1 MIQSSLYRALNKGF
15 DYQILACKDFKESE
29 LAKEV
34 ISYFKPNTK
43 AILFPEFRAKKND
56 DLRSFFEEFL
66 QLLGGLREFYQALE
80 NKQEAIIIAPISA
93 LLHPLPKKELL
104 ESFKITLL
112 EKYNLKDLKDKLFY
126 YGYEILDLVEV
137 EGEASFRGDIVDIYA
152 PNSKAYRLS
161 FFDTEC
167 ESIKEFD
174 PTTQMSLKEDL
185 LEIEIPPTLF
195 SLDEPS
201 YKDLKT
207 KVEQSPLNSFSKDL
221 TSFGLWFL
229 GEKANDLLHAYKS
242 VISPKALEEIQEL
255 ASLNELDCERF
266 KSLKVLEN
274 AQGYEDLEIHAHALE
289 GFIALHSNHKIT
301 LLAPNKTI
309 LDNVLGTIKKSNM
322 DNVLG
327 TIEKSNMECVIAPF
341 VLNFKTPDGIFI
353 SLNSFERKKKRQKSK
368 LALNELNP
376 GEWVVHDDYGVGVF
390 SQLVQH
396 SVLGSKRDFLE
407 IAYLGE
413 DKLLLPV
420 ENLHLIA
427 RYVAQSDSVP
437 VKDRLGKGS
446 FLKLKAKVRTKLL
459 EIAGKII
466 ELAAERNLILG
477 KKMDTHLAEL
487 EVFKSHAGFEYTS
500 DQEKAIAEISKDL
513 SSKRVMDRLLS
524 GDVGFG
530 KTEVAMHAIFCAFLN
545 GFQSVLVVPTTLLAH
560 QHFETLRARF
570 ENFGVK
576 VARLDRYASE
586 KNKLLKAVELG
597 LIDVL
602 VGTHAIL
609 GAKFKNL
616 GLVVVDEEHKFGVKQ
631 KEALK
636 ELSKSVHFLSMS
648 ATPIPR
654 TLNMAL
660 SQIKS
665 ISSLKTPPT
674 DRKPSRTFLKE
685 KNDELLKEII
695 YRELRRNGQI
705 FYIHNHIASISKV
718 KTKLENLIPKLKI
731 AILHSQINANKSEEI
746 MLEFA
751 KGNYQVLLCTSIVE
765 SGIHLP
771 NANTIIIDNAQNFG
785 LADLHQLRGRVGRGK
800 KEGFCYFLIED
811 QKSLNE
817 QALKRLLALE
827 KNSYLGSGESIAYH
841 DLEIRGGGNLLGQDQ
856 SGHIKN
862 IGYALYT
869 RMLEDA
875 IYELSG
881 GKKRLEKSV
890 EIQLGVSAF
899 LNPELIA
906 SDSLRLDL
914 YRRLSLC
921 ENVDEVGQ
929 IHEEIEDRFGKIDD
943 LSAQFLQ
950 IITLKI
956 LANQLGILKL
966 SNFNQNITLTYS
978 DEKKESLKAPSKDDN
993 DILETLL
1000 KHLRAQ
1006 ISLKQR

>member
-15 DYQILACKDFKESE
+15 DYQILACKDFKESK

-34 ISYFKPNTK
+34 ISYFKPNIK
-43 AILFPEFRAKKND
+43 AVLFPEFRAKKND

-80 NKQEAIIIAPISA
+80 NKQETIIIAPISA

-137 EGEASFRGDIVDIYA
+137 EGEASFRGDIVDIYV

-167 ESIKEFD
+167 ESIKELD

-195 SLDEPS
+195 SLDESS

-229 GEKANDLLHAYKS
+229 GEKANDLLHAHKS
-242 VISPKALEEIQEL
+242 VISPRALEEIQEL
-255 ASLNELDCERF
+255 ASLNELNYERF
-266 KSLKVLEN
+266 KFLKVLEN

-309 LDNVLGTIKKSNM
+309 LDNVISAL
-322 DNVLG
+322 
-327 TIEKSNMECVIAPF
+327 EKSSMECVIAPF

-368 LALNELNP
+368 FALNELNP

-390 SQLVQH
+390 SQLIQH

-437 VKDRLGKGS
+437 AKDRLGKGS
-446 FLKLKAKVRTKLL
+446 FLKLKVKVRTKLL
-459 EIAGKII
+459 EIASKII

-477 KKMDTHLAEL
+477 KKMDVHLEEL

-545 GFQSVLVVPTTLLAH
+545 GFQSALVVPTTLLAH

-597 LIDVL
+597 LVDVL

-660 SQIKS
+660 SQIKG

-731 AILHSQINANKSEEI
+731 AILHSQINANESEEI

-817 QALKRLLALE
+817 QTLKRLLALE

-862 IGYALYT
+862 IGYVLYT

-956 LANQLGILKL
+956 LANQLGIIKL
-966 SNFNQNITLTYS
+966 SNFNQNITITYS

-1000 KHLRAQ
+1000 KHLHAQ
-1006 ISLKQR
+1006 ISLKRR

>member
-161 FFDTEC
+161 FFDMEC

-195 SLDEPS
+195 SLNEPS

-242 VISPKALEEIQEL
+242 VISPRALEEIQEL
-255 ASLNELDCERF
+255 TSLNELDNERF
-266 KSLKVLEN
+266 KFLKVLESP
-274 AQGYEDLEIHAHALE
+274 QGYEDLEIHAHALE
-289 GFIALHSNHKIT
+289 SFIALHSNCKIT

-309 LDNVLGTIKKSNM
+309 LDNAVSVL
-322 DNVLG
+322 
-327 TIEKSNMECVIAPF
+327 EKSHIECVIAPF

-407 IAYLGE
+407 IAYSGE

-427 RYVAQSDSVP
+427 RYVAQSGSVP
-437 VKDRLGKGS
+437 VKDKLGKGS
-446 FLKLKAKVRTKLL
+446 FLKLKAKVRAKLL

-477 KKMDTHLAEL
+477 KKMDVHLAEL

-545 GFQSVLVVPTTLLAH
+545 GFQSALVVPTTLLAH
-560 QHFETLRARF
+560 QHFETLRVRF

-597 LIDVL
+597 LVDVL

-660 SQIKS
+660 SQIKG

-695 YRELRRNGQI
+695 HRELRRNGQI

-718 KTKLENLIPKLKI
+718 KTKLEDLIPKLKI
-731 AILHSQINANKSEEI
+731 AILHSQINAYESEEI

-827 KNSYLGSGESIAYH
+827 KNSYLGSGESVAYH

-890 EIQLGVSAF
+890 EIQLSVSAF

-921 ENVDEVGQ
+921 ENTDEMGQ

-956 LANQLGILKL
+956 LANQLGIIKL
-966 SNFNQNITLTYS
+966 SNFNQNITITYS

-1006 ISLKQR
+1006 IPLKRH

>member
-1 MIQSSLYRALNKGF
+1 MIQSSLYKALNEGF
-15 DYQILACKDFKESE
+15 DYQILACKDFKESK

-80 NKQEAIIIAPISA
+80 NKQETIIIAPISA

-185 LEIEIPPTLF
+185 LEIEVPPTLF

-229 GEKANDLLHAYKS
+229 GEKAQDLLIVYKS
-242 VISPKALEEIQEL
+242 VISPRALEEIQEL
-255 ASLNELDCERF
+255 ASLNELDCECF
-266 KSLKVLEN
+266 KFLKVLEN

-309 LDNVLGTIKKSNM
+309 LDNAISTL
-322 DNVLG
+322 
-327 TIEKSNMECVIAPF
+327 EKSSMECVIAPF
-341 VLNFKTPDGIFI
+341 VLNFKTPDRIFI

-459 EIAGKII
+459 EIASKII

-477 KKMDTHLAEL
+477 KKMDVHLAEL

-500 DQEKAIAEISKDL
+500 DQEKAIAEISRDL
-513 SSKRVMDRLLS
+513 SSHKVMDRLLS

-545 GFQSVLVVPTTLLAH
+545 GFQSALVVPTTLLAH

-597 LIDVL
+597 QVDALI
-602 VGTHAIL
+602 GTHAIL

-660 SQIKS
+660 SQIKG

-695 YRELRRNGQI
+695 HRELRRNGQI

-731 AILHSQINANKSEEI
+731 AILHSQINANESEEI

-751 KGNYQVLLCTSIVE
+751 KGSYQVLLCTSIVE

-929 IHEEIEDRFGKIDD
+929 IHEEIEDRFGKMDD

-966 SNFNQNITLTYS
+966 SNFNQNITLTYN
-978 DEKKESLKAPSKDDN
+978 DEIKESLKAPSKDDN

-1006 ISLKQR
+1006 ISLKRR

>member
-66 QLLGGLREFYQALE
+66 QLLGGLREFYQALK

-161 FFDTEC
+161 FFDMEC

-195 SLDEPS
+195 SLNEQS
-201 YKDLKT
+201 YKDLQT

-255 ASLNELDCERF
+255 ASLNELDGERF
-266 KSLKVLEN
+266 KFLKVLEN
-274 AQGYEDLEIHAHALE
+274 PQGYEDLEIHAHALE
-289 GFIALHSNHKIT
+289 SFIALHSNRKIT

-309 LDNVLGTIKKSNM
+309 LDNAISAL
-322 DNVLG
+322 
-327 TIEKSNMECVIAPF
+327 EKSHIECVIAPF

-368 LALNELNP
+368 LALNELNA

-407 IAYLGE
+407 IAYWGE

-437 VKDRLGKGS
+437 TKDRLGKGS
-446 FLKLKAKVRTKLL
+446 FLKLKAKVKTKLL

-545 GFQSVLVVPTTLLAH
+545 GFQSALVVPTTLLAH

-602 VGTHAIL
+602 VGTHAIFC
-609 GAKFKNL
+609 AKFKNL

-660 SQIKS
+660 SQIKG
-665 ISSLKTPPT
+665 ISSLKIPPT
-674 DRKPSRTFLKE
+674 DKKPSRTFLKE

-695 YRELRRNGQI
+695 HRELRRNGQI

-718 KTKLENLIPKLKI
+718 KTKLEDLIPKLKI
-731 AILHSQINANKSEEI
+731 AILHSQINAHESEEI

-817 QALKRLLALE
+817 QGLKRLLALE

-890 EIQLGVSAF
+890 EIQLSVSAF

-921 ENVDEVGQ
+921 ENTDEVGQ

-956 LANQLGILKL
+956 LANQLGIIKL
-966 SNFNQNITLTYS
+966 SNFNQNITITYS

-1006 ISLKQR
+1006 ISLKRH

>member
-15 DYQILACKDFKESE
+15 DYQILACKDFKESK

-34 ISYFKPNTK
+34 ISYFKPNIK

-137 EGEASFRGDIVDIYA
+137 EGEASFRGDIVDIYI

-161 FFDTEC
+161 FFDAEC
-167 ESIKEFD
+167 ESIKELD

-229 GEKANDLLHAYKS
+229 GEKAQDLLSVCKS
-242 VISPKALEEIQEL
+242 VISPRALEEIQEL
-255 ASLNELDCERF
+255 ASLNELDDERF
-266 KSLKVLEN
+266 KFLKVLEN

-309 LDNVLGTIKKSNM
+309 LDNAISALDAG
-322 DNVLG
+322 
-327 TIEKSNMECVIAPF
+327 NMECVIAPF
-341 VLNFKTPDGIFI
+341 VLNFKTPDRIFI

-368 LALNELNP
+368 LALNELNA

-390 SQLVQH
+390 SQLIQH

-427 RYVAQSDSVP
+427 RYVVQSDSVP

-446 FLKLKAKVRTKLL
+446 FLKLKAKVRAKLL

-477 KKMDTHLAEL
+477 KKMDVHLAEL

-500 DQEKAIAEISKDL
+500 DQEKAIAEISRDL
-513 SSKRVMDRLLS
+513 SSHRVMDRLLS

-545 GFQSVLVVPTTLLAH
+545 GFQSALVVPTTLLAH

-576 VARLDRYASE
+576 VARLDRYIKTSE
-586 KNKLLKAVELG
+586 KSKLLKAVELG
-597 LIDVL
+597 LVDALI
-602 VGTHAIL
+602 GTHAIL

-616 GLVVVDEEHKFGVKQ
+616 GLMVVDEEHKFGVKQ

-660 SQIKS
+660 SQIKG

-695 YRELRRNGQI
+695 HRELRRNGQI

-731 AILHSQINANKSEEI
+731 AILHSQINANESEEI

-811 QKSLNE
+811 QKNLNE

-929 IHEEIEDRFGKIDD
+929 IHEEIEDRFGKMDD

-956 LANQLGILKL
+956 LANQLGIIKL

-978 DEKKESLKAPSKDDN
+978 DENKESLKAPSKDDN

-1006 ISLKQR
+1006 ISLKRR

>member
-34 ISYFKPNTK
+34 ISYFKPNIK
-43 AILFPEFRAKKND
+43 AVLFPEFRAKKND

-161 FFDTEC
+161 FFDMEC

-195 SLDEPS
+195 SLNEQS

-229 GEKANDLLHAYKS
+229 EEKANDLLHAYKS

-255 ASLNELDCERF
+255 ASLNELDGERF
-266 KSLKVLEN
+266 KFLKVLEN
-274 AQGYEDLEIHAHALE
+274 PQGYEDLEIHAHALE
-289 GFIALHSNHKIT
+289 SFIALHSNRKIT

-309 LDNVLGTIKKSNM
+309 LDNAISAL
-322 DNVLG
+322 
-327 TIEKSNMECVIAPF
+327 EKSHIECVIAPF

-368 LALNELNP
+368 LALNELNA

-427 RYVAQSDSVP
+427 RYVAQSGSVP
-437 VKDRLGKGS
+437 TKDRLGKGS
-446 FLKLKAKVRTKLL
+446 FLKLKAKVRAKLL

-477 KKMDTHLAEL
+477 KKMDVHLAEL

-500 DQEKAIAEISKDL
+500 DQEKAIAEISRDL
-513 SSKRVMDRLLS
+513 SSHRVMDRLLS

-545 GFQSVLVVPTTLLAH
+545 GFQSALVVPTTLLAH
-560 QHFETLRARF
+560 QHFETLKARF

-576 VARLDRYASE
+576 VARLDRYIKTSE
-586 KNKLLKAVELG
+586 KNKLLKAVGLG

-602 VGTHAIL
+602 IGTHAIL

-616 GLVVVDEEHKFGVKQ
+616 GLMVVDEEHKFGVKQ

-660 SQIKS
+660 SQIKG

-718 KTKLENLIPKLKI
+718 KTKLEELIPKLKI
-731 AILHSQINANKSEEI
+731 AILHSQINANESEEI

-811 QKSLNE
+811 QKNLNE

-1006 ISLKQR
+1006 ISLKRR

>member
-80 NKQEAIIIAPISA
+80 NKQETIIIAPISA

-126 YGYEILDLVEV
+126 YGYEIVDLVEV

-174 PTTQMSLKEDL
+174 PTTQMSLKEDW

-195 SLDEPS
+195 SLDELS

-242 VISPKALEEIQEL
+242 VISPRALEEIQEL

-266 KSLKVLEN
+266 KFLKVLEN

-289 GFIALHSNHKIT
+289 SFITLHSNRKIT

-309 LDNVLGTIKKSNM
+309 LDNAVSTLERSN
-322 DNVLG
+322 
-327 TIEKSNMECVIAPF
+327 IECVIAPF

-407 IAYLGE
+407 ITYWGE

-437 VKDRLGKGS
+437 IKDRLGKGS

-477 KKMDTHLAEL
+477 KKMETHLAEL

-545 GFQSVLVVPTTLLAH
+545 GFQSALVVPTTLLAH

-576 VARLDRYASE
+576 VARLDRYASK

-597 LIDVL
+597 LVDVL

-660 SQIKS
+660 SQIKG

-695 YRELRRNGQI
+695 HRELRRNGQI

-718 KTKLENLIPKLKI
+718 KTKLEDLIPKLKI
-731 AILHSQINANKSEEI
+731 AILHSQISANESEEI

-751 KGNYQVLLCTSIVE
+751 KGSYQVLLCTSIVE

-827 KNSYLGSGESIAYH
+827 KNSYLGSGESVAYH

-921 ENVDEVGQ
+921 ENTDEVGQ

-956 LANQLGILKL
+956 LANQLGIIKL
-966 SNFNQNITLTYS
+966 SNFNQNITITYRG
-978 DEKKESLKAPSKDDN
+978 EKKESLKAPSKDDN

-1006 ISLKQR
+1006 ISLKRR

>member
-1 MIQSSLYRALNKGF
+1 MIQSSLYKALNKGF
-15 DYQILACKDFKESE
+15 DYQILACKDFKESK

-34 ISYFKPNTK
+34 ISYFKPNIK

-66 QLLGGLREFYQALE
+66 QLLGALREFYQALE
-80 NKQEAIIIAPISA
+80 NKQETIIIAPIST

-137 EGEASFRGDIVDIYA
+137 EGEASFRGDIVDIYI

-167 ESIKEFD
+167 ESIKELD

-229 GEKANDLLHAYKS
+229 GEKAQDLLSVYKS

-255 ASLNELDCERF
+255 ASLNELDDERF
-266 KSLKVLEN
+266 KFLKVLEN

-301 LLAPNKTI
+301 LLASNKTI
-309 LDNVLGTIKKSNM
+309 LDNAISALDAG
-322 DNVLG
+322 
-327 TIEKSNMECVIAPF
+327 NMECVIAPF
-341 VLNFKTPDGIFI
+341 VLNFKTPDRIFI

-368 LALNELNP
+368 LALNELNA

-390 SQLVQH
+390 SQLIQH

-446 FLKLKAKVRTKLL
+446 FLKLKAKVRAKLL

-500 DQEKAIAEISKDL
+500 DQEKAIAEISRDL
-513 SSKRVMDRLLS
+513 SSHRVMDRLLS

-545 GFQSVLVVPTTLLAH
+545 GFQSTLVVPTTLLAH
-560 QHFETLRARF
+560 QHFETLKARF

-597 LIDVL
+597 QVDALI
-602 VGTHAIL
+602 GTHAIL

-616 GLVVVDEEHKFGVKQ
+616 GLMVVDEEHKFGVKQ

-660 SQIKS
+660 SQIKG

-718 KTKLENLIPKLKI
+718 KTKLEELIPKLKI
-731 AILHSQINANKSEEI
+731 AILHSQINANESEEV

-929 IHEEIEDRFGKIDD
+929 IHEEIEDRFGKMDD

-956 LANQLGILKL
+956 LANQLGIIKL

-978 DEKKESLKAPSKDDN
+978 DENKESLKAPSKDDN

-1006 ISLKQR
+1006 ISLKRR

>member
-1 MIQSSLYRALNKGF
+1 MIQSSLYKALNEGF
-15 DYQILACKDFKESE
+15 DYQILACKDFKESK

-34 ISYFKPNTK
+34 INYFKPNTK
-43 AILFPEFRAKKND
+43 AVLFPEFRAKKND

-66 QLLGGLREFYQALE
+66 QLLGALREFYQALE

-137 EGEASFRGDIVDIYA
+137 EGEASFRGDIVDIYI

-167 ESIKEFD
+167 ESIKELD
-174 PTTQMSLKEDL
+174 PTTQMSLKEEL

-229 GEKANDLLHAYKS
+229 GEKAQDLLSVYKS
-242 VISPKALEEIQEL
+242 IISPRALEEIQEL

-266 KSLKVLEN
+266 KFLKVLEN

-309 LDNVLGTIKKSNM
+309 LDNAISALERSN
-322 DNVLG
+322 
-327 TIEKSNMECVIAPF
+327 IECVIAPF

-353 SLNSFERKKKRQKSK
+353 SLNSFERKKKHRKSK

-437 VKDRLGKGS
+437 AKDRLGKGS

-459 EIAGKII
+459 EIASKII

-477 KKMDTHLAEL
+477 KKMDVHLAEL

-530 KTEVAMHAIFCAFLN
+530 KTEVAMHAIFCTFLN

-597 LIDVL
+597 LVDVL

-609 GAKFKNL
+609 SAKFKNL

-660 SQIKS
+660 SQIKG

-890 EIQLGVSAF
+890 EIQLSMSAF

-929 IHEEIEDRFGKIDD
+929 IHEEIEDRFGKMDD

-1006 ISLKQR
+1006 ISLKRR

>member
-1 MIQSSLYRALNKGF
+1 MIQSSLYRALNEGF
-15 DYQILACKDFKESE
+15 DYQILACKDFKESK

-34 ISYFKPNTK
+34 ISYFKPNIK
-43 AILFPEFRAKKND
+43 AVLFPEFRAKKND

-80 NKQEAIIIAPISA
+80 NKQETIIIAPISA

-167 ESIKEFD
+167 ESIKELD

-266 KSLKVLEN
+266 KFLKVLEN

-309 LDNVLGTIKKSNM
+309 LDNAIGVLERS
-322 DNVLG
+322 
-327 TIEKSNMECVIAPF
+327 SMECVIAPF

-437 VKDRLGKGS
+437 AKDRLGKGS

-459 EIAGKII
+459 EIASKII

-477 KKMDTHLAEL
+477 KKMDVHLAEL

-545 GFQSVLVVPTTLLAH
+545 GFQSALVVPTTLLAH

-570 ENFGVK
+570 EKFGVK

-597 LIDVL
+597 LVDVL

-660 SQIKS
+660 SQIKG

-731 AILHSQINANKSEEI
+731 AILHSQINANESEEI

-921 ENVDEVGQ
+921 ENTDEVGQ

-978 DEKKESLKAPSKDDN
+978 DENKESLKAPSKDDN

-1006 ISLKQR
+1006 ISLKRR

>member
-80 NKQEAIIIAPISA
+80 NKQETIIIAPISA

-195 SLDEPS
+195 SLDESS

-242 VISPKALEEIQEL
+242 VISPRALEEIQEL
-255 ASLNELDCERF
+255 AILNELNYERF
-266 KSLKVLEN
+266 KFLKVLEN

-289 GFIALHSNHKIT
+289 GFIALHSHHKIT

-309 LDNVLGTIKKSNM
+309 LDNAIS
-322 DNVLG
+322 
-327 TIEKSNMECVIAPF
+327 TIEKSSMECVIAPF

-353 SLNSFERKKKRQKSK
+353 SLNSFERKKKHRKSK

-437 VKDRLGKGS
+437 AKDRLGKGS

-459 EIAGKII
+459 EIASKII

-477 KKMDTHLAEL
+477 KKMDVHLAEL
-487 EVFKSHAGFEYTS
+487 EIFKSHAGFEYTS

-530 KTEVAMHAIFCAFLN
+530 KTEVAMHAIFCTFLN
-545 GFQSVLVVPTTLLAH
+545 GFQSALVVPTTLLAH

-597 LIDVL
+597 LVDVL

-660 SQIKS
+660 SQIKG

-921 ENVDEVGQ
+921 ESVDEVGQ

-978 DEKKESLKAPSKDDN
+978 DEHKESLKAPSKDDN

-1006 ISLKQR
+1006 TSLKRR

>member
-1 MIQSSLYRALNKGF
+1 MIQSSLYGALNKGF

-43 AILFPEFRAKKND
+43 VVLFPEFRAKKND

-195 SLDEPS
+195 SLDEQS
-201 YKDLKT
+201 YKDLKA

-255 ASLNELDCERF
+255 ASLNELNCERF
-266 KSLKVLEN
+266 KFLKVLEN
-274 AQGYEDLEIHAHALE
+274 PQGYEDLEIHAHALE
-289 GFIALHSNHKIT
+289 SFITLHSNRKIT

-309 LDNVLGTIKKSNM
+309 LDNAISAL
-322 DNVLG
+322 
-327 TIEKSNMECVIAPF
+327 EKSSIECVIAPF
-341 VLNFKTPDGIFI
+341 VLNFKTPNGIFI

-368 LALNELNP
+368 LALNELNA

-407 IAYLGE
+407 IAYFGE

-437 VKDRLGKGS
+437 IKDRLGKGS
-446 FLKLKAKVRTKLL
+446 FLKLKAKVKTKLL

-487 EVFKSHAGFEYTS
+487 EIFKSHAGFEYTS

-545 GFQSVLVVPTTLLAH
+545 GFQSALVVPTTLLAH

-586 KNKLLKAVELG
+586 KNKLLKAAELG

-602 VGTHAIL
+602 VGTHAIFC
-609 GAKFKNL
+609 AKFKNL

-631 KEALK
+631 KESLK

-660 SQIKS
+660 SQIKG
-665 ISSLKTPPT
+665 ISSLKIPPT

-695 YRELRRNGQI
+695 HRELRRNGQI
-705 FYIHNHIASISKV
+705 FYIHNHIASISKI
-718 KTKLENLIPKLKI
+718 KTKLEDLIPKLKI
-731 AILHSQINANKSEEI
+731 AILHSQISAHESEEI

-771 NANTIIIDNAQNFG
+771 NANTIIIDKAQNFG

-956 LANQLGILKL
+956 LANQLGIIKL
-966 SNFNQNITLTYS
+966 SNFNQNITLTYN
-978 DEKKESLKAPSKDDN
+978 DEHKESLKAPSKDDN

-1006 ISLKQR
+1006 ISLKRR

>member
-15 DYQILACKDFKESE
+15 DYQILACKDFKESK

-34 ISYFKPNTK
+34 ISYFKPNIK
-43 AILFPEFRAKKND
+43 AVLFPEFRAKKND

-66 QLLGGLREFYQALE
+66 QLLGALREFYQALE
-80 NKQEAIIIAPISA
+80 NKQETIIIAPISA
-93 LLHPLPKKELL
+93 LLYPLPKKELL

-137 EGEASFRGDIVDIYA
+137 EGEASFRGDIVDIYI

-167 ESIKEFD
+167 ESIKELD

-255 ASLNELDCERF
+255 ASLNELDNERF

-309 LDNVLGTIKKSNM
+309 LDNAISALERSN
-322 DNVLG
+322 
-327 TIEKSNMECVIAPF
+327 IECVIAPF

-437 VKDRLGKGS
+437 IKDRLGKGS

-487 EVFKSHAGFEYTS
+487 EVFKSRAGFEYTS

-545 GFQSVLVVPTTLLAH
+545 GFQSTLVVPTTLLVH

-597 LIDVL
+597 QVDALI
-602 VGTHAIL
+602 GTHAIL

-660 SQIKS
+660 SQIKG

-718 KTKLENLIPKLKI
+718 KTKLEELIPKLKI
-731 AILHSQINANKSEEI
+731 AILHSQINANESEEI

-914 YRRLSLC
+914 YCRLSLC

-956 LANQLGILKL
+956 LANQLGIIKL

-978 DEKKESLKAPSKDDN
+978 DEHKESLKAPSKDDN

-1006 ISLKQR
+1006 ISLKRR

>member
-34 ISYFKPNTK
+34 ISYFKPNIK
-43 AILFPEFRAKKND
+43 AVLFPEFRAKKND

-80 NKQEAIIIAPISA
+80 NKQETIIIAPISA

-167 ESIKEFD
+167 ESIKELD

-229 GEKANDLLHAYKS
+229 GEKAQDLLSVYKS
-242 VISPKALEEIQEL
+242 VISPRALEEIQEL
-255 ASLNELDCERF
+255 ASLNELDYERF
-266 KSLKVLEN
+266 KFLKVLEN

-309 LDNVLGTIKKSNM
+309 LDNVLGTI
-322 DNVLG
+322 
-327 TIEKSNMECVIAPF
+327 EKSSMECVIAPF

-437 VKDRLGKGS
+437 AKDRLGKGS

-459 EIAGKII
+459 EIASKII

-477 KKMDTHLAEL
+477 KKMDVHLAEL

-513 SSKRVMDRLLS
+513 SSHRVMDRLLS

-545 GFQSVLVVPTTLLAH
+545 GFQSALVVPTTLLAH

-597 LIDVL
+597 LVDAL

-660 SQIKS
+660 SQIKG

-718 KTKLENLIPKLKI
+718 KTKLEDLIPKLKI

-921 ENVDEVGQ
+921 ENTDEVGQ

-956 LANQLGILKL
+956 LANQLGIIKL

-1006 ISLKQR
+1006 ISLKRR

>member
-1 MIQSSLYRALNKGF
+1 MIQASLYKALNEGF
-15 DYQILACKDFKESE
+15 DYQILACKDFKESK

-34 ISYFKPNTK
+34 ISYFKPNIK
-43 AILFPEFRAKKND
+43 AVLFPEFRAKKND

-80 NKQEAIIIAPISA
+80 NKQETIIIAPIST

-137 EGEASFRGDIVDIYA
+137 EGEASFRGDIVDIYT

-167 ESIKEFD
+167 ESIKELD
-174 PTTQMSLKEDL
+174 PTTQMSLKEEL

-229 GEKANDLLHAYKS
+229 GEKAQDLLSVYKS
-242 VISPKALEEIQEL
+242 VISPRALEEIQEL
-255 ASLNELDCERF
+255 ASLNELDDERF
-266 KSLKVLEN
+266 KFLKVLEN

-289 GFIALHSNHKIT
+289 GFIALHSNRKIT

-309 LDNVLGTIKKSNM
+309 LDNAISALDAG
-322 DNVLG
+322 
-327 TIEKSNMECVIAPF
+327 NMECVIAPF

-437 VKDRLGKGS
+437 AKDRLGKGS
-446 FLKLKAKVRTKLL
+446 FLKLKAKVRAKLL
-459 EIAGKII
+459 EIASKII

-477 KKMDTHLAEL
+477 KKMDVHLAEL

-513 SSKRVMDRLLS
+513 SSHKVMDRLLS

-545 GFQSVLVVPTTLLAH
+545 GFQSALVVPTTLLAH

-597 LIDVL
+597 LVDVL

-660 SQIKS
+660 SQIKG

-718 KTKLENLIPKLKI
+718 KTKLEELIPKLKI

-906 SDSLRLDL
+906 SDNLRLDL

-956 LANQLGILKL
+956 LANQLGIIKL

-978 DEKKESLKAPSKDDN
+978 DEHKESLKAPSKDDN

-1006 ISLKQR
+1006 ISLKRR

>member
-1 MIQSSLYRALNKGF
+1 MIQSSLYKALNEGF
-15 DYQILACKDFKESE
+15 DYQILACKDFKESK

-34 ISYFKPNTK
+34 ISYFKPNIK

-80 NKQEAIIIAPISA
+80 NKQETIIIAPISA

-167 ESIKEFD
+167 ESIKELD

-229 GEKANDLLHAYKS
+229 GEKAQDLLSVYKS
-242 VISPKALEEIQEL
+242 VISPRALEEIQEL
-255 ASLNELDCERF
+255 AGLNELDGERF
-266 KSLKVLEN
+266 KFLKVLEN

-289 GFIALHSNHKIT
+289 GFIALHSHHKIT

-309 LDNVLGTIKKSNM
+309 LDNAISALERS
-322 DNVLG
+322 
-327 TIEKSNMECVIAPF
+327 SMECVIAPF
-341 VLNFKTPDGIFI
+341 VLNFKTPDRIFI

-459 EIAGKII
+459 EIASKII

-477 KKMDTHLAEL
+477 KKMDVHLAEL

-500 DQEKAIAEISKDL
+500 DQEKAIAEISRDL
-513 SSKRVMDRLLS
+513 SSHRVMDRLLS

-545 GFQSVLVVPTTLLAH
+545 GFQSALVVPTTLLAH

-597 LIDVL
+597 QVDALI
-602 VGTHAIL
+602 GTHAIL

-660 SQIKS
+660 SQIKG

-695 YRELRRNGQI
+695 HRELRRNGQI

-731 AILHSQINANKSEEI
+731 AILHSQINASESEEI

-956 LANQLGILKL
+956 LANQLGIIKL
-966 SNFNQNITLTYS
+966 SNFNQNITITYS

-1006 ISLKQR
+1006 ISLKRR

>member
-43 AILFPEFRAKKND
+43 AVLFPEFRAKKND

-161 FFDTEC
+161 FFDMEC

-174 PTTQMSLKEDL
+174 PITQMSLKEDL

-195 SLDEPS
+195 SLNEQS
-201 YKDLKT
+201 YKNLKT

-242 VISPKALEEIQEL
+242 VISPRALEEIQEL
-255 ASLNELDCERF
+255 ASLNELDGERF
-266 KSLKVLEN
+266 KFLKILEN
-274 AQGYEDLEIHAHALE
+274 PQGYEDLEIHAHALE
-289 GFIALHSNHKIT
+289 SFIALHSNRKIT

-309 LDNVLGTIKKSNM
+309 LDNAISAL
-322 DNVLG
+322 
-327 TIEKSNMECVIAPF
+327 EKSHIECVIAPF

-368 LALNELNP
+368 LALNELNA

-437 VKDRLGKGS
+437 IKDRLGKGN
-446 FLKLKAKVRTKLL
+446 FLKLKAKVKTKLL
-459 EIAGKII
+459 EIASKII

-487 EVFKSHAGFEYTS
+487 EIFKSHAGFEYTS

-545 GFQSVLVVPTTLLAH
+545 GFQSALVVPTTLLAH

-609 GAKFKNL
+609 GAEFKNL

-660 SQIKS
+660 SQIKG
-665 ISSLKTPPT
+665 ISSLKIPPT

-695 YRELRRNGQI
+695 HRELRRNGQI

-718 KTKLENLIPKLKI
+718 KTKLEDLIPKLKI
-731 AILHSQINANKSEEI
+731 AILHSQINAHESEEI

-827 KNSYLGSGESIAYH
+827 KNSYLGSGESVAYH

-921 ENVDEVGQ
+921 ENTDEVGQ

-956 LANQLGILKL
+956 LANQLGIIKL
-966 SNFNQNITLTYS
+966 SNFNQNITITYS

-1006 ISLKQR
+1006 ISLKWR

>member
-34 ISYFKPNTK
+34 INYFKPNTK

-80 NKQEAIIIAPISA
+80 NKQETIIIAPISA

-167 ESIKEFD
+167 ESIKELD

-242 VISPKALEEIQEL
+242 VISPKALGEIQEL
-255 ASLNELDCERF
+255 ASLNELDGERF

-289 GFIALHSNHKIT
+289 GFIALHSNRKIT

-309 LDNVLGTIKKSNM
+309 LDNAISAL
-322 DNVLG
+322 
-327 TIEKSNMECVIAPF
+327 EKSSIECVIAPF

-353 SLNSFERKKKRQKSK
+353 SLNSFERKKKRQKSR

-437 VKDRLGKGS
+437 AKDRLGKGS
-446 FLKLKAKVRTKLL
+446 FLKLKAKVRAKLL

-513 SSKRVMDRLLS
+513 SSHRVMDRLLS

-545 GFQSVLVVPTTLLAH
+545 GFQSALVVPTTLLAH

-570 ENFGVK
+570 ENFGVR

-586 KNKLLKAVELG
+586 KNKLLKAIELG
-597 LIDVL
+597 LVDVL

-636 ELSKSVHFLSMS
+636 ELSKSMHFLSMS

-660 SQIKS
+660 SQIKG

-695 YRELRRNGQI
+695 HRELRRNGQI

-718 KTKLENLIPKLKI
+718 KTKLEELIPKLKI
-731 AILHSQINANKSEEI
+731 AILHSQINANESEEI

-827 KNSYLGSGESIAYH
+827 KNSYLGSGESVAYH

-921 ENVDEVGQ
+921 ENTDEVGQ

-956 LANQLGILKL
+956 LANQLGIIKL
-966 SNFNQNITLTYS
+966 SNFNQNITITYS

-1006 ISLKQR
+1006 ISLKRR

>member
-15 DYQILACKDFKESE
+15 DYQILACKDFKESK

-43 AILFPEFRAKKND
+43 AVLFPEFRAKKND

-167 ESIKEFD
+167 ESIKELD

-195 SLDEPS
+195 SLDESS

-229 GEKANDLLHAYKS
+229 GEKAQDLLSVYKS
-242 VISPKALEEIQEL
+242 VISPRALEEIQEL
-255 ASLNELDCERF
+255 ASLNELDYERF
-266 KSLKVLEN
+266 KLLKVLEN

-309 LDNVLGTIKKSNM
+309 LDNVLGA
-322 DNVLG
+322 
-327 TIEKSNMECVIAPF
+327 IEKSSIQCVIAPF

-437 VKDRLGKGS
+437 AKDRLGKGS

-477 KKMDTHLAEL
+477 KKMDVHLAEL

-545 GFQSVLVVPTTLLAH
+545 GFQSALVVPTTLLAH

-597 LIDVL
+597 LVDVL

-660 SQIKS
+660 SQIKG

-731 AILHSQINANKSEEI
+731 AILHSQINAYESEEI

-956 LANQLGILKL
+956 LANQLGIIKL
-966 SNFNQNITLTYS
+966 SNFNQNITITYS

-1006 ISLKQR
+1006 ISLK

>member
-1 MIQSSLYRALNKGF
+1 MIQSNLYRALNEGF
-15 DYQILACKDFKESE
+15 DYQILACKDFKESK

-80 NKQEAIIIAPISA
+80 NKQEVIIIAPISA

-137 EGEASFRGDIVDIYA
+137 EGEASFRGDIVDIYI

-229 GEKANDLLHAYKS
+229 GEKANDLLRAYKS
-242 VISPKALEEIQEL
+242 IISPRALEEIQEL
-255 ASLNELDCERF
+255 ASLNELDYERF
-266 KSLKVLEN
+266 KFLKVLEN

-289 GFIALHSNHKIT
+289 GFIALHSHHKIT

-309 LDNVLGTIKKSNM
+309 LDNAISALERSN
-322 DNVLG
+322 
-327 TIEKSNMECVIAPF
+327 IECIIAPF

-368 LALNELNP
+368 LALNELNA

-437 VKDRLGKGS
+437 AKDRLGKGS
-446 FLKLKAKVRTKLL
+446 FLKLKAKVRAKLL

-477 KKMDTHLAEL
+477 KKMDVHLAEL

-500 DQEKAIAEISKDL
+500 DQEKAIAEISRDL

-545 GFQSVLVVPTTLLAH
+545 GFQSALVVPTTLLAH

-576 VARLDRYASE
+576 VARLDRYIKTSE

-597 LIDVL
+597 LVDALI
-602 VGTHAIL
+602 GTHAIL

-616 GLVVVDEEHKFGVKQ
+616 GLMVVDEEHKFGVKQ

-660 SQIKS
+660 SQIKG

-718 KTKLENLIPKLKI
+718 KTKLEGLIPKLKI

-751 KGNYQVLLCTSIVE
+751 KGSYQVLLCTSIVE

-827 KNSYLGSGESIAYH
+827 KNSYLGSGESVAYH

-921 ENVDEVGQ
+921 ENTDEVGQ

-978 DEKKESLKAPSKDDN
+978 DEHKESLKAPSKDDN

-1006 ISLKQR
+1006 ISLKRR

>member
-34 ISYFKPNTK
+34 ISYFKPNIK
-43 AILFPEFRAKKND
+43 AVLFPEFRAKKND

-161 FFDTEC
+161 FFDMEC

-229 GEKANDLLHAYKS
+229 GEKAQDLLSVYKS
-242 VISPKALEEIQEL
+242 VISPRALEEIQEL
-255 ASLNELDCERF
+255 ASLNELDGERF
-266 KSLKVLEN
+266 KFLKVLEN
-274 AQGYEDLEIHAHALE
+274 PQGYEDLEIHAHALE
-289 GFIALHSNHKIT
+289 GFIALHSHHKIT

-309 LDNVLGTIKKSNM
+309 LDNAISAL
-322 DNVLG
+322 
-327 TIEKSNMECVIAPF
+327 EKSHIECVIAPF
-341 VLNFKTPDGIFI
+341 VLNFKTPDRIFI

-390 SQLVQH
+390 SQLIQH

-459 EIAGKII
+459 EIASKII

-545 GFQSVLVVPTTLLAH
+545 GFQSALVVPTTLLAH

-597 LIDVL
+597 LVDVL

-660 SQIKS
+660 SQIKG

-718 KTKLENLIPKLKI
+718 KTKLEELIPKLKI

-862 IGYALYT
+862 IGYVLYT

-890 EIQLGVSAF
+890 EIQLSVSAF

-956 LANQLGILKL
+956 LANQLGIIKL
-966 SNFNQNITLTYS
+966 SNFNQNITITYS
-978 DEKKESLKAPSKDDN
+978 DEHKESLKAPSKDDN

-1006 ISLKQR
+1006 ISLKRR

>member
-1 MIQSSLYRALNKGF
+1 M
-15 DYQILACKDFKESE
+15 
-29 LAKEV
+29 
-34 ISYFKPNTK
+34 
-43 AILFPEFRAKKND
+43 
-56 DLRSFFEEFL
+56 RSFFEEFL
-66 QLLGGLREFYQALE
+66 QLLGALREFYQALE
-80 NKQEAIIIAPISA
+80 NKQETIIIAPISA

-137 EGEASFRGDIVDIYA
+137 EGEASFRGDIVDIYI

-161 FFDTEC
+161 FFDAEC
-167 ESIKEFD
+167 ESIKELD

-195 SLDEPS
+195 SLDESS

-229 GEKANDLLHAYKS
+229 GEKVQDLLSVYKS
-242 VISPKALEEIQEL
+242 VISPRALEEIQEL
-255 ASLNELDCERF
+255 ASLNELDDERF
-266 KSLKVLEN
+266 K
-274 AQGYEDLEIHAHALE
+274 
-289 GFIALHSNHKIT
+289 
-301 LLAPNKTI
+301 
-309 LDNVLGTIKKSNM
+309 
-322 DNVLG
+322 
-327 TIEKSNMECVIAPF
+327 
-341 VLNFKTPDGIFI
+341 
-353 SLNSFERKKKRQKSK
+353 
-368 LALNELNP
+368 
-376 GEWVVHDDYGVGVF
+376 
-390 SQLVQH
+390 
-396 SVLGSKRDFLE
+396 FLE
-407 IAYLGE
+407 
-413 DKLLLPV
+413 V
-420 ENLHLIA
+420 
-427 RYVAQSDSVP
+427 
-437 VKDRLGKGS
+437 
-446 FLKLKAKVRTKLL
+446 
-459 EIAGKII
+459 
-466 ELAAERNLILG
+466 
-477 KKMDTHLAEL
+477 
-487 EVFKSHAGFEYTS
+487 
-500 DQEKAIAEISKDL
+500 
-513 SSKRVMDRLLS
+513 
-524 GDVGFG
+524 
-530 KTEVAMHAIFCAFLN
+530 
-545 GFQSVLVVPTTLLAH
+545 
-560 QHFETLRARF
+560 
-570 ENFGVK
+570 
-576 VARLDRYASE
+576 
-586 KNKLLKAVELG
+586 
-597 LIDVL
+597 
-602 VGTHAIL
+602 
-609 GAKFKNL
+609 
-616 GLVVVDEEHKFGVKQ
+616 
-631 KEALK
+631 
-636 ELSKSVHFLSMS
+636 
-648 ATPIPR
+648 
-654 TLNMAL
+654 
-660 SQIKS
+660 
-665 ISSLKTPPT
+665 
-674 DRKPSRTFLKE
+674 
-685 KNDELLKEII
+685 
-695 YRELRRNGQI
+695 
-705 FYIHNHIASISKV
+705 
-718 KTKLENLIPKLKI
+718 
-731 AILHSQINANKSEEI
+731 

-929 IHEEIEDRFGKIDD
+929 IHEEIEDRFGKMDD

-956 LANQLGILKL
+956 LANQLGIIKL

-978 DEKKESLKAPSKDDN
+978 DEHKESLKAPSKDDN

-1006 ISLKQR
+1006 ISLKRR

>member
-34 ISYFKPNTK
+34 ISYFKPHTK

-80 NKQEAIIIAPISA
+80 NKQETIIIAPISA

-137 EGEASFRGDIVDIYA
+137 EGEASFRGDIVDIYV
-152 PNSKAYRLS
+152 PNFKAYRLS

-167 ESIKEFD
+167 ESIKELD

-195 SLDEPS
+195 SLDESS

-207 KVEQSPLNSFSKDL
+207 KVEQSPFNSFSKDL

-309 LDNVLGTIKKSNM
+309 LDNVLGTI
-322 DNVLG
+322 
-327 TIEKSNMECVIAPF
+327 EKSNIECVIAPF

-437 VKDRLGKGS
+437 AKDRLGKGS

-459 EIAGKII
+459 EIASKII

-477 KKMDTHLAEL
+477 KKMDVHLAEL

-513 SSKRVMDRLLS
+513 SSHRVMDRLLS

-597 LIDVL
+597 QVDALI
-602 VGTHAIL
+602 GTHAIL

-660 SQIKS
+660 SQIKG

-685 KNDELLKEII
+685 KNDELLKEVI

-731 AILHSQINANKSEEI
+731 AILHSQINANKIEEI

-966 SNFNQNITLTYS
+966 SNFNQNITITYS

-1000 KHLRAQ
+1000 KHLHAQ
-1006 ISLKQR
+1006 ISLKRR

>member
-80 NKQEAIIIAPISA
+80 NKQETIIIAPISA

-137 EGEASFRGDIVDIYA
+137 EGEASFRGDIVDIYV

-174 PTTQMSLKEDL
+174 PITQMSLKEDL

-255 ASLNELDCERF
+255 AGLNELDGERF

-309 LDNVLGTIKKSNM
+309 LDNAISALERSSI
-322 DNVLG
+322 
-327 TIEKSNMECVIAPF
+327 ECVIAPF

-407 IAYLGE
+407 IAYWSE

-437 VKDRLGKGS
+437 AKDRLGKGS

-459 EIAGKII
+459 EIASKII

-487 EVFKSHAGFEYTS
+487 EIFKSHAGFEYTS

-545 GFQSVLVVPTTLLAH
+545 GFQSALVVPTTLLAH

-597 LIDVL
+597 LVDVL

-660 SQIKS
+660 SQIKG

-695 YRELRRNGQI
+695 HRELRRNGQI
-705 FYIHNHIASISKV
+705 FYIHNHIASILKV
-718 KTKLENLIPKLKI
+718 KTKLEELIPKLKI

-827 KNSYLGSGESIAYH
+827 KNSYLGSGESVAYH

-921 ENVDEVGQ
+921 ENTDEVGQ

-956 LANQLGILKL
+956 LANQLGIIKL
-966 SNFNQNITLTYS
+966 SNFNQNITITYS

-1006 ISLKQR
+1006 ISLKRR

>member
-161 FFDTEC
+161 FFDMEC

-174 PTTQMSLKEDL
+174 PTTQMSLKEDW

-195 SLDEPS
+195 SLNEQS
-201 YKDLKT
+201 YKDLKA

-229 GEKANDLLHAYKS
+229 EEKANDLLHAYKS

-255 ASLNELDCERF
+255 ASLNELDGERF
-266 KSLKVLEN
+266 KFLKILEN
-274 AQGYEDLEIHAHALE
+274 PQGYEDLEIHAHALE
-289 GFIALHSNHKIT
+289 SFIALHSNRKIT
-301 LLAPNKTI
+301 LLTPNKTI
-309 LDNVLGTIKKSNM
+309 LDNAISAF
-322 DNVLG
+322 
-327 TIEKSNMECVIAPF
+327 EKSHIECVIAPF

-368 LALNELNP
+368 LALNELNA

-407 IAYLGE
+407 IAYWGE

-437 VKDRLGKGS
+437 IKDRLGKGS
-446 FLKLKAKVRTKLL
+446 FLKLKAKVKTKLL
-459 EIAGKII
+459 EIASKII

-513 SSKRVMDRLLS
+513 SSNRVMDRLLS

-545 GFQSVLVVPTTLLAH
+545 GFQSALVVPTTLLAH

-660 SQIKS
+660 SQIKG
-665 ISSLKTPPT
+665 ISSLKIPPT

-685 KNDELLKEII
+685 KNDELLKEIVH
-695 YRELRRNGQI
+695 RELRRNGQI

-718 KTKLENLIPKLKI
+718 KTKLEYLIPKLKI
-731 AILHSQINANKSEEI
+731 AILHSQINAHESEET

-765 SGIHLP
+765 SGIHLS

-869 RMLEDA
+869 HMLEDA

-890 EIQLGVSAF
+890 EIQLSVSAF

-956 LANQLGILKL
+956 LANQLGIIKL

-1006 ISLKQR
+1006 ISLKRH

>member
-1 MIQSSLYRALNKGF
+1 MIQSSLYGALNKGF
-15 DYQILACKDFKESE
+15 DYQMLACKDFKESK

-34 ISYFKPNTK
+34 INYFKPNVK

-80 NKQEAIIIAPISA
+80 NKQETIIIAPISA

-137 EGEASFRGDIVDIYA
+137 EGEASFRGDIVDIYI

-167 ESIKEFD
+167 ESIKELD

-195 SLDEPS
+195 SLDESS

-255 ASLNELDCERF
+255 ASLNELDYERF
-266 KSLKVLEN
+266 KFLEVLEN

-289 GFIALHSNHKIT
+289 GFITLHSNHKIT

-309 LDNVLGTIKKSNM
+309 LDNAISAL
-322 DNVLG
+322 
-327 TIEKSNMECVIAPF
+327 EKSSMECVIAPF

-368 LALNELNP
+368 LALNELNA

-477 KKMDTHLAEL
+477 KKMDVHLAEL

-513 SSKRVMDRLLS
+513 SSHRVMDRLLS

-545 GFQSVLVVPTTLLAH
+545 GFQSALVVPTTLLAH
-560 QHFETLRARF
+560 QHFETLRVRF

-660 SQIKS
+660 SQIKG

-718 KTKLENLIPKLKI
+718 KTKLEELIPKLKI
-731 AILHSQINANKSEEI
+731 AILHSQINANESEEI

-862 IGYALYT
+862 IGYVLYT

-899 LNPELIA
+899 LNPKLIA

-921 ENVDEVGQ
+921 ENTDEVGQ

-956 LANQLGILKL
+956 LANQLGIIKL

-1006 ISLKQR
+1006 ISLKRR

>member
-1 MIQSSLYRALNKGF
+1 MIQSSLYGALNKGF

-161 FFDTEC
+161 FFDMEC

-255 ASLNELDCERF
+255 TSLNELDGERF
-266 KSLKVLEN
+266 KFLKVLEN
-274 AQGYEDLEIHAHALE
+274 LQGYEDLEIHAHALE
-289 GFIALHSNHKIT
+289 SFIALHSNRKIT

-309 LDNVLGTIKKSNM
+309 LDNAISAL
-322 DNVLG
+322 
-327 TIEKSNMECVIAPF
+327 EKSHIECVIAPF

-368 LALNELNP
+368 FALNELNA

-407 IAYLGE
+407 IAYWGE

-437 VKDRLGKGS
+437 IKDRLGKGS
-446 FLKLKAKVRTKLL
+446 FLKLKAKVKNKLL
-459 EIAGKII
+459 EIASKII

-487 EVFKSHAGFEYTS
+487 EVFKTHAGFEYTS

-545 GFQSVLVVPTTLLAH
+545 GFQSALVVPTTLLAH

-597 LIDVL
+597 LVDVL

-660 SQIKS
+660 SQIKG
-665 ISSLKTPPT
+665 ISSLKIPPT

-685 KNDELLKEII
+685 KNDELLKEIVH
-695 YRELRRNGQI
+695 RELRRNGQI

-718 KTKLENLIPKLKI
+718 KTKLEDLIPKLKI
-731 AILHSQINANKSEEI
+731 AILHSQINANESEEI

-827 KNSYLGSGESIAYH
+827 KNSYLGSGESIAYY

-890 EIQLGVSAF
+890 EIQLSVSAF
-899 LNPELIA
+899 LNHELIA

-921 ENVDEVGQ
+921 ENTDEVGQ

-956 LANQLGILKL
+956 LANQLGIIKL
-966 SNFNQNITLTYS
+966 SNFNQNITITYS
-978 DEKKESLKAPSKDDN
+978 GEKKENLKAPSKDDN

-1006 ISLKQR
+1006 ISLKRH

>member
-1 MIQSSLYRALNKGF
+1 MIQSSLYGALNKGF

-80 NKQEAIIIAPISA
+80 NKQEVIIIAPIST

-161 FFDTEC
+161 FFGMEC

-195 SLDEPS
+195 SLNEPS

-229 GEKANDLLHAYKS
+229 GEKAHDLLHAYKS

-255 ASLNELDCERF
+255 ASLNELDNERF
-266 KSLKVLEN
+266 KFLKVLEN
-274 AQGYEDLEIHAHALE
+274 PQGYEDLEIHAHALE
-289 GFIALHSNHKIT
+289 SFIALHSNRKIT

-309 LDNVLGTIKKSNM
+309 LDNAISVL
-322 DNVLG
+322 
-327 TIEKSNMECVIAPF
+327 EKSHIECVIAPF

-368 LALNELNP
+368 LALNELNA

-407 IAYLGE
+407 IAYWGE

-437 VKDRLGKGS
+437 TKDRLGKGS
-446 FLKLKAKVRTKLL
+446 FLKLKAKVKTKLL

-487 EVFKSHAGFEYTS
+487 EIFKSHAGFEYTS

-545 GFQSVLVVPTTLLAH
+545 GFQSTLVVPTTLLAH

-597 LIDVL
+597 LVDVL

-660 SQIKS
+660 SQIKG
-665 ISSLKTPPT
+665 ISSLKIPPT

-695 YRELRRNGQI
+695 HRELRRNGQI

-718 KTKLENLIPKLKI
+718 KTKLEDLIPKLKI
-731 AILHSQINANKSEEI
+731 AILHSQINAHESEET

-890 EIQLGVSAF
+890 EIQLSVSTF

-921 ENVDEVGQ
+921 ENTDEVGQ

-956 LANQLGILKL
+956 LANQLGIIKL
-966 SNFNQNITLTYS
+966 SNFNQNITITYS

-1006 ISLKQR
+1006 ISLKRH

>member
-1 MIQSSLYRALNKGF
+1 MIQSILYRALNKGF
-15 DYQILACKDFKESE
+15 DHQILACKDFKESQ

-34 ISYFKPNTK
+34 ISYVKPHAK

-66 QLLGGLREFYQALE
+66 HLLGTLREFYQALE

-104 ESFKITLL
+104 KSFKITLL
-112 EKYNLKDLKDKLFY
+112 EKYDLKALKDRLFY

-174 PTTQMSLKEDL
+174 PITQMSLKEEL

-195 SLDEPS
+195 SLDEQS
-201 YKDLKT
+201 YQNLQT
-207 KVEQSPLNSFSKDL
+207 KVKQSPLNSFSKDL
-221 TSFGLWFL
+221 ASFGLWFL
-229 GEKANDLLHAYKS
+229 DEKAQDLLSVYKS
-242 VISPKALEEIQEL
+242 IISPKALEEIQEL
-255 ASLNELDCERF
+255 ASLNELDLERF
-266 KSLKVLEN
+266 KPLKILKTP
-274 AQGYEDLEIHAHALE
+274 QGYEDLEIHARAIE
-289 GFIALHSNHKIT
+289 SFIALHSNRKIT

-309 LDNVLGTIKKSNM
+309 LDNALGVLERSHIQ
-322 DNVLG
+322 
-327 TIEKSNMECVIAPF
+327 CVIAPF
-341 VLNFKTPDGIFI
+341 VLNFKTPDEIFI

-368 LALNELNP
+368 LALNELNA

-390 SQLVQH
+390 SQLVQR

-459 EIAGKII
+459 EIASKII

-477 KKMDTHLAEL
+477 KKMETHLAEL
-487 EVFKSHAGFEYTS
+487 EIFKTHAGFEYTS

-513 SSKRVMDRLLS
+513 SSHRVMDRLLS

-545 GFQSVLVVPTTLLAH
+545 GFQSALVVPTTLLAH

-576 VARLDRYASE
+576 VARLDRYVSE
-586 KNKLLKAVELG
+586 KNKLLKAVESG
-597 LIDVL
+597 LVDAL

-616 GLVVVDEEHKFGVKQ
+616 GLMVVDEEHKFGVKQ

-660 SQIKS
+660 SQIKG

-718 KTKLENLIPKLKI
+718 KKELENLIPKLKI
-731 AILHSQINANKSEEI
+731 AILHSQINANESEEI

-811 QKSLNE
+811 QKSLSE

-890 EIQLGVSAF
+890 EIQLSVSAF

-929 IHEEIEDRFGKIDD
+929 IHEEIEDRFGKMDA
-943 LSAQFLQ
+943 LSEQFLQ

-956 LANQLGILKL
+956 LANELGILKL
-966 SNFNQNITLTYS
+966 SNFNQNITIAYS
-978 DEKKESLKAPSKDDN
+978 DENKESLKAPSKDDN

-1006 ISLKQR
+1006 ISLKRH

>member
-80 NKQEAIIIAPISA
+80 NKQETIIIAPISA

-229 GEKANDLLHAYKS
+229 GEKANDLLRAYKS
-242 VISPKALEEIQEL
+242 VISPRALEEIQEL
-255 ASLNELDCERF
+255 ASLNELDGERF
-266 KSLKVLEN
+266 KFLKVLEN

-309 LDNVLGTIKKSNM
+309 LDNVLGTIERSS
-322 DNVLG
+322 
-327 TIEKSNMECVIAPF
+327 IQCVIAPF

-477 KKMDTHLAEL
+477 KKMDVHLAEL

-500 DQEKAIAEISKDL
+500 DQEKAIAEISRDL

-530 KTEVAMHAIFCAFLN
+530 KTEVAMHAIFCTFLN

-576 VARLDRYASE
+576 VARLDRYVSE

-597 LIDVL
+597 QVDVL

-660 SQIKS
+660 SQIKG

-674 DRKPSRTFLKE
+674 DRKPSRTFLRE

-718 KTKLENLIPKLKI
+718 KTKLEELIPKLKI
-731 AILHSQINANKSEEI
+731 AILHSQINAYESEEI

-956 LANQLGILKL
+956 LANQLGIIKL
-966 SNFNQNITLTYS
+966 SNFNQNITITYS

-1006 ISLKQR
+1006 ISLKRR

>member
-15 DYQILACKDFKESE
+15 DYQILACRDFKESK

-34 ISYFKPNTK
+34 ISYFKPNIK
-43 AILFPEFRAKKND
+43 AVLFPEFRAKKND

-80 NKQEAIIIAPISA
+80 NKQEVIIIAPISA

-167 ESIKEFD
+167 ESIKELD

-255 ASLNELDCERF
+255 ASLNELDGERF
-266 KSLKVLEN
+266 KFLKVLETP
-274 AQGYEDLEIHAHALE
+274 QGYEDLEIHVHALE
-289 GFIALHSNHKIT
+289 GFIALHSHHKIT

-309 LDNVLGTIKKSNM
+309 LDNVLGA
-322 DNVLG
+322 
-327 TIEKSNMECVIAPF
+327 IEKSSIQCVIAPF

-437 VKDRLGKGS
+437 AKDRLGKGS

-459 EIAGKII
+459 EIASKII

-513 SSKRVMDRLLS
+513 SSHRVMDRLLS

-545 GFQSVLVVPTTLLAH
+545 GFQSALVVPTTLLAH
-560 QHFETLRARF
+560 QHFETLRVRF

-597 LIDVL
+597 LVDALI
-602 VGTHAIL
+602 GTHAIL

-660 SQIKS
+660 SQIKG

-731 AILHSQINANKSEEI
+731 AILHSQINANESEEI

-771 NANTIIIDNAQNFG
+771 NTNTIIIDNAQNFG

-827 KNSYLGSGESIAYH
+827 KNSYLGSGESVAYH

-921 ENVDEVGQ
+921 ENTDEVGQ

-956 LANQLGILKL
+956 LANQLGIIKL
-966 SNFNQNITLTYS
+966 SNFNQNITITYS

-1006 ISLKQR
+1006 ISLKWR

>member
-126 YGYEILDLVEV
+126 YGYEIVDLVEV

-174 PTTQMSLKEDL
+174 PTTQMSLKEDW

-207 KVEQSPLNSFSKDL
+207 KVEQSPFNSFSKDL

-229 GEKANDLLHAYKS
+229 EEKANDLLHAYKS
-242 VISPKALEEIQEL
+242 IISPKALEEIQEL
-255 ASLNELDCERF
+255 ASLNELDYERF
-266 KSLKVLEN
+266 KFLKVLEN
-274 AQGYEDLEIHAHALE
+274 PQGYEDLEIHAHALE
-289 GFIALHSNHKIT
+289 GFIALHSNRKIT

-309 LDNVLGTIKKSNM
+309 LDNAISALERSN
-322 DNVLG
+322 
-327 TIEKSNMECVIAPF
+327 IECVIAPF

-407 IAYLGE
+407 IAYWGE

-437 VKDRLGKGS
+437 IKDRLGKGS

-477 KKMDTHLAEL
+477 KKMETHLAEL

-513 SSKRVMDRLLS
+513 SSKRAMDRLLS

-545 GFQSVLVVPTTLLAH
+545 GFQSALVVPTTLLAH

-660 SQIKS
+660 SQIKG

-718 KTKLENLIPKLKI
+718 KTKLEDLIPKLKI
-731 AILHSQINANKSEEI
+731 AILHSQINANESEEI

-827 KNSYLGSGESIAYH
+827 KNSYLGSGESVAYH

-862 IGYALYT
+862 IGYVLYT

-921 ENVDEVGQ
+921 ENTDEVGQ
-929 IHEEIEDRFGKIDD
+929 IHEEIEDRFGKVDD
-943 LSAQFLQ
+943 LSTQFLQ

-956 LANQLGILKL
+956 LANQLGIIKL

-978 DEKKESLKAPSKDDN
+978 DEHKESLKAPSKDDN

-1006 ISLKQR
+1006 ISLKRR

>member
-1 MIQSSLYRALNKGF
+1 MIQSSLYGALNKGF

-80 NKQEAIIIAPISA
+80 NKQEVIIIAPIST

-161 FFDTEC
+161 FFDMEC

-195 SLDEPS
+195 SLNEPS

-255 ASLNELDCERF
+255 ASLNELDGERF

-274 AQGYEDLEIHAHALE
+274 PQGYEDLEIHAHALE
-289 GFIALHSNHKIT
+289 SFIALHSNRKIT

-309 LDNVLGTIKKSNM
+309 LDNAISA
-322 DNVLG
+322 
-327 TIEKSNMECVIAPF
+327 IEKSNIECVIAPF

-368 LALNELNP
+368 LALNELNA

-437 VKDRLGKGS
+437 IKDRLGKGS

-459 EIAGKII
+459 EIASKII

-545 GFQSVLVVPTTLLAH
+545 GFQSALVVPTTLLAH

-597 LIDVL
+597 LVDVL
-602 VGTHAIL
+602 VGTHAVL

-660 SQIKS
+660 SQIKG
-665 ISSLKTPPT
+665 ISSLKIPPT

-695 YRELRRNGQI
+695 HRELRRNGQI

-718 KTKLENLIPKLKI
+718 KTKLEELIPKLKI
-731 AILHSQINANKSEEI
+731 AILHSQINANESEEI

-890 EIQLGVSAF
+890 EIQLSVSAF

-921 ENVDEVGQ
+921 ENIDEVGQ

-956 LANQLGILKL
+956 LANQLGIIKL
-966 SNFNQNITLTYS
+966 SNFNQNITIAYS

-1006 ISLKQR
+1006 ISLKRH

>member
-80 NKQEAIIIAPISA
+80 NKQETIIIAPISA

-137 EGEASFRGDIVDIYA
+137 EGEASFRGDIVDIYI

-229 GEKANDLLHAYKS
+229 GEKAQDLLSVYKS
-242 VISPKALEEIQEL
+242 IISPRALEEIQEL

-266 KSLKVLEN
+266 KFLKVLEN

-289 GFIALHSNHKIT
+289 SFIALHSNRKIT

-309 LDNVLGTIKKSNM
+309 LDNAVSALERNNI
-322 DNVLG
+322 
-327 TIEKSNMECVIAPF
+327 ECVIAPF

-407 IAYLGE
+407 IAYWGE

-437 VKDRLGKGS
+437 IKDRLGKGS

-459 EIAGKII
+459 EIASKII

-477 KKMDTHLAEL
+477 KKMDVYLAEL

-545 GFQSVLVVPTTLLAH
+545 GFQSALVVPTTLLAH

-570 ENFGVK
+570 EKFGVK

-597 LIDVL
+597 QVDALI
-602 VGTHAIL
+602 GTHAIL

-616 GLVVVDEEHKFGVKQ
+616 GLMVVDEEHKFGVKQ

-660 SQIKS
+660 SQIKG

-695 YRELRRNGQI
+695 HRELRRNGQI

-731 AILHSQINANKSEEI
+731 AILHSQINANESEEI

-862 IGYALYT
+862 IGYVLYT

-956 LANQLGILKL
+956 LANQLGIIKL
-966 SNFNQNITLTYS
+966 SNFNQNITLTYN
-978 DEKKESLKAPSKDDN
+978 DEHKESLKAPSKDDN

-1006 ISLKQR
+1006 ISLKRR

>member
-1 MIQSSLYRALNKGF
+1 MIQSSLYRALNEGF
-15 DYQILACKDFKESE
+15 DYQILACKDFKESK

-34 ISYFKPNTK
+34 ISYLKPNIK

-66 QLLGGLREFYQALE
+66 QLLGGLREFYQVLE

-137 EGEASFRGDIVDIYA
+137 EGEASFRGDIVDIYI

-161 FFDTEC
+161 FFDAEC
-167 ESIKEFD
+167 ESIKELD
-174 PTTQMSLKEDL
+174 PATQMSLKEDL

-229 GEKANDLLHAYKS
+229 GEKTQDLLSVYKS
-242 VISPKALEEIQEL
+242 IISPRALEEIQEL
-255 ASLNELDCERF
+255 ASLNELDDERF
-266 KSLKVLEN
+266 KFLKVLEN

-309 LDNVLGTIKKSNM
+309 LDNAISALDT
-322 DNVLG
+322 
-327 TIEKSNMECVIAPF
+327 SNMECVIAPF
-341 VLNFKTPDGIFI
+341 VLNFKTPNGIFI

-368 LALNELNP
+368 LALNELNA

-390 SQLVQH
+390 SQLIQH

-446 FLKLKAKVRTKLL
+446 FLKLKAKVRAKLL

-477 KKMDTHLAEL
+477 KKMDVHLAEL

-500 DQEKAIAEISKDL
+500 DQEKAIAEISRDL
-513 SSKRVMDRLLS
+513 SSHRVMDRLLS

-545 GFQSVLVVPTTLLAH
+545 GFQSALVVPTTLLAH
-560 QHFETLRARF
+560 QHFETLRVRF

-576 VARLDRYASE
+576 VARLDRYIKTSE

-597 LIDVL
+597 QVDALI
-602 VGTHAIL
+602 GTHAIL

-616 GLVVVDEEHKFGVKQ
+616 GLMVVDEEHKFGVKQ

-660 SQIKS
+660 SQIKG

-685 KNDELLKEII
+685 KSDELLKEII
-695 YRELRRNGQI
+695 HRELRRNGQI

-718 KTKLENLIPKLKI
+718 KTKLEELIPKLKI
-731 AILHSQINANKSEEI
+731 AILHSQINANESEEI

-966 SNFNQNITLTYS
+966 SNFNQNITLTYN
-978 DEKKESLKAPSKDDN
+978 DEHKESLKAPSKDDN

-1006 ISLKQR
+1006 ISLKRR

>member
-161 FFDTEC
+161 FFDMEC

-185 LEIEIPPTLF
+185 LEVEIPPTLF
-195 SLDEPS
+195 SLNEQS
-201 YKDLKT
+201 YKDLKA

-242 VISPKALEEIQEL
+242 VISPRALEEIQEL
-255 ASLNELDCERF
+255 ASLNELDWERF
-266 KSLKVLEN
+266 KFLKVLEN
-274 AQGYEDLEIHAHALE
+274 PQGYEDLEIHVHALE
-289 GFIALHSNHKIT
+289 SFIALHSNRKIT

-309 LDNVLGTIKKSNM
+309 LDNAISAL
-322 DNVLG
+322 
-327 TIEKSNMECVIAPF
+327 EKSHIECVIAPF

-368 LALNELNP
+368 LALNELNA

-407 IAYLGE
+407 IAYWGE

-437 VKDRLGKGS
+437 TKDRLGKGN
-446 FLKLKAKVRTKLL
+446 FLKLKAKVKTKLL
-459 EIAGKII
+459 EIASKII

-500 DQEKAIAEISKDL
+500 DQEKAITEISKDL

-530 KTEVAMHAIFCAFLN
+530 KTEVAMHAIFCVFLN
-545 GFQSVLVVPTTLLAH
+545 GFQSALVVPTTLLAH

-660 SQIKS
+660 SQIKG
-665 ISSLKTPPT
+665 ISSLKIPPT

-695 YRELRRNGQI
+695 HRELRRNGQI

-718 KTKLENLIPKLKI
+718 KTKLEDLIPKLKI
-731 AILHSQINANKSEEI
+731 AILHSQISAHESEEI

-950 IITLKI
+950 IIMLKI
-956 LANQLGILKL
+956 LANQLGIIKL
-966 SNFNQNITLTYS
+966 SNFNQNITITYS

-1006 ISLKQR
+1006 ISLKRR

>member
-80 NKQEAIIIAPISA
+80 NKQEVIIIAPISA

-229 GEKANDLLHAYKS
+229 GEKAQDLLSVYKS
-242 VISPKALEEIQEL
+242 VISPRALEEIQEL
-255 ASLNELDCERF
+255 ASLNELDDERF
-266 KSLKVLEN
+266 KLLKVLEN

-309 LDNVLGTIKKSNM
+309 LDNAISAL
-322 DNVLG
+322 
-327 TIEKSNMECVIAPF
+327 EKSNMECVIAPF
-341 VLNFKTPDGIFI
+341 VLNFKTPDRIFI
-353 SLNSFERKKKRQKSK
+353 SLNSFERKKKHRKSK

-437 VKDRLGKGS
+437 AKDRLGKGS

-459 EIAGKII
+459 EIASKII

-477 KKMDTHLAEL
+477 KKMDVHLAEL

-545 GFQSVLVVPTTLLAH
+545 GFQSALVVPTTLLAH

-597 LIDVL
+597 LVDVL

-660 SQIKS
+660 SQIKG

-695 YRELRRNGQI
+695 HRELRRNGQI

-718 KTKLENLIPKLKI
+718 KTKLEDLIPKLKI
-731 AILHSQINANKSEEI
+731 AILHSQINANESEEI

-956 LANQLGILKL
+956 LANQLGIIKL
-966 SNFNQNITLTYS
+966 SNFNQNITITYG

-1000 KHLRAQ
+1000 KHLRTQ
-1006 ISLKQR
+1006 ISLKRR

>member
-34 ISYFKPNTK
+34 ISYFKPNIK

-161 FFDTEC
+161 FFDMEC

-195 SLDEPS
+195 SLNEQS

-255 ASLNELDCERF
+255 ASLNELDNERF
-266 KSLKVLEN
+266 KFLKVLEN
-274 AQGYEDLEIHAHALE
+274 PQGYEDLEIHAHALE
-289 GFIALHSNHKIT
+289 SFIALHSNRKIT

-309 LDNVLGTIKKSNM
+309 LDNAISAL
-322 DNVLG
+322 
-327 TIEKSNMECVIAPF
+327 EKSHIECVIAPF

-368 LALNELNP
+368 LALNELNA

-437 VKDRLGKGS
+437 TKDRLGKGS
-446 FLKLKAKVRTKLL
+446 FLKLKAKVKNKLL
-459 EIAGKII
+459 EIASKII

-477 KKMDTHLAEL
+477 KKMDTHLVEL

-545 GFQSVLVVPTTLLAH
+545 GFQSALVVPTTLLAH

-602 VGTHAIL
+602 VGTHAIFC
-609 GAKFKNL
+609 AKFKNL

-660 SQIKS
+660 SQIKG
-665 ISSLKTPPT
+665 ISSLKIPPT

-695 YRELRRNGQI
+695 HRELRRNGQI

-718 KTKLENLIPKLKI
+718 KTKLEDLIPKLKI
-731 AILHSQINANKSEEI
+731 AILHSQISASESEKT

-751 KGNYQVLLCTSIVE
+751 KRNYQVLLCTSIVE

-890 EIQLGVSAF
+890 EIQLSVSAF

-921 ENVDEVGQ
+921 ENIDEVGQ

-956 LANQLGILKL
+956 LANQLGIIKL
-966 SNFNQNITLTYS
+966 SNFNQNITITYS

-1006 ISLKQR
+1006 ISLKRH

>member
-15 DYQILACKDFKESE
+15 DYQILACKDFKESK

-34 ISYFKPNTK
+34 ISYFKPNIK
-43 AILFPEFRAKKND
+43 AVLFPEFRAKKND

-66 QLLGGLREFYQALE
+66 QLLGALREFYQALE

-195 SLDEPS
+195 SLDESS

-229 GEKANDLLHAYKS
+229 GEKAQDLLSVYKS
-242 VISPKALEEIQEL
+242 VISPRALEEIQEL

-266 KSLKVLEN
+266 KFLKVLEN

-309 LDNVLGTIKKSNM
+309 LDNAISALERSN
-322 DNVLG
+322 
-327 TIEKSNMECVIAPF
+327 IECVIAPF

-407 IAYLGE
+407 IAYWGE

-437 VKDRLGKGS
+437 TKDRLGKGS

-459 EIAGKII
+459 EIASKII
-466 ELAAERNLILG
+466 ELVAERNLILG

-545 GFQSVLVVPTTLLAH
+545 GFQSTLVVPTTLLAH

-597 LIDVL
+597 LVDVL

-660 SQIKS
+660 SQIKG

-705 FYIHNHIASISKV
+705 FYIHNHIASILKV
-718 KTKLENLIPKLKI
+718 KTKLEELIPKLKI
-731 AILHSQINANKSEEI
+731 AILHSQINANESEEI

-827 KNSYLGSGESIAYH
+827 KNSYLGSGESVAYH

-921 ENVDEVGQ
+921 ENTDEVGQ

-956 LANQLGILKL
+956 LANQLGIIKL
-966 SNFNQNITLTYS
+966 SNFNQNITITYG

-1006 ISLKQR
+1006 ISLKRR

>member
-34 ISYFKPNTK
+34 ISYFKPNIK
-43 AILFPEFRAKKND
+43 AILLPEFRAKKND

-80 NKQEAIIIAPISA
+80 NKQEVIIIAPISA

-137 EGEASFRGDIVDIYA
+137 EGEASFRGDIVDIYV

-229 GEKANDLLHAYKS
+229 GEKAQDLLSVYKS
-242 VISPKALEEIQEL
+242 IISPRALEEIQEL
-255 ASLNELDCERF
+255 ASLNELDDERF
-266 KSLKVLEN
+266 KFLKVLEN

-309 LDNVLGTIKKSNM
+309 LDNVLGTI
-322 DNVLG
+322 
-327 TIEKSNMECVIAPF
+327 EKSSIQCVIAPF
-341 VLNFKTPDGIFI
+341 VLNFKTPDRIFI

-368 LALNELNP
+368 LALNELNA

-459 EIAGKII
+459 EIASKII

-477 KKMDTHLAEL
+477 KKMDVHLAEL
-487 EVFKSHAGFEYTS
+487 EVFKSHAGFEYTN

-513 SSKRVMDRLLS
+513 SSHRVMDRLLS

-545 GFQSVLVVPTTLLAH
+545 GFQSALVVPTTLLAH

-576 VARLDRYASE
+576 VARLDRYVSE

-597 LIDVL
+597 QVDALI
-602 VGTHAIL
+602 GTHAIL
-609 GAKFKNL
+609 GTKFKNL
-616 GLVVVDEEHKFGVKQ
+616 GLMVVDEEHKFGVKQ

-660 SQIKS
+660 SQIKG

-695 YRELRRNGQI
+695 HRELRRNGQI

-718 KTKLENLIPKLKI
+718 KTKLEELIPKLKI
-731 AILHSQINANKSEEI
+731 AILHSQINANESEEI

-811 QKSLNE
+811 QKNLNE

-921 ENVDEVGQ
+921 EDIDEVGQ

-956 LANQLGILKL
+956 LANQLGIIKL
-966 SNFNQNITLTYS
+966 SNFNQNITLTYN
-978 DEKKESLKAPSKDDN
+978 DEHKESLKAPSKDDN

-1006 ISLKQR
+1006 ISLKWR